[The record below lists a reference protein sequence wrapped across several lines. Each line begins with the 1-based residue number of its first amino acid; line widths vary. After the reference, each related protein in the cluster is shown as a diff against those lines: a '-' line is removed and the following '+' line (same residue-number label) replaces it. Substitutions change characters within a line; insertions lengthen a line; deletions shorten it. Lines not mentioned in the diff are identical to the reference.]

1 MIAENRN
8 NSSRS
13 ILFSQRDTKK
23 ESQMLV
29 LSRKKN
35 ESIVINNDITIV
47 VVEIRGDKVRL
58 GVEAPKEVPVH
69 RREVYDA
76 IRRND
81 AAAQNRTE
89 PTASDSNSTSAE
101 SS

>member
-1 MIAENRN
+1 
-8 NSSRS
+8 
-13 ILFSQRDTKK
+13 
-23 ESQMLV
+23 MLV

-81 AAAQNRTE
+81 AAAAQARADTNGAPSRLPALT
-89 PTASDSNSTSAE
+89 PNSTHGCVVLIGCTPRPG
-101 SS
+101 